1 MTFNMPIM
9 TGAIIL
15 GLGTVP
21 FTYAADPTS
30 DQERSTD
37 QIGSE
42 LGVPAPGSVSDQE
55 TTKKQRHPAKHQKAS
70 QNAQVTLG
78 GSKSVVYGVIGK
90 MQGDYYFVNDEESG
104 DEVRLLVNNDTNL
117 DCSATPSSTR
127 DASSRD
133 ASSSEIVATDRVSAH
148 QQAPEASD
156 RQIAQGQNKDETAV
170 GSGFRIGACAFK
182 PGDRIKA
189 EVDDMGRVT
198 TLRSM
203 PNHEGAAPQ
212 KIARSAGETA
222 GTGELAIPGKQ
233 DKPGQ
238 LDMIDSQGYPPKQ
251 YAWLPVPRGKFMT
264 IGEHSLL
271 NSPIYTPDG
280 KIMGSLETLMMDSE
294 TRRIEY
300 AVVFVNA
307 TNQLEVT
314 PWAHFK
320 VQQDTDQ
327 KKLVLN
333 TKQYPLSPDI
343 TQKDVADRSPDQEY
357 LAKAM
362 DATKAPADLRG
373 EEGNIKASVS
383 KKPASVL
390 CPNKDCQVIRGRVSK
405 LEGKS
410 LTVREK
416 SGKEVDMTV
425 DRKTQKGQ
433 VGFIGRD
440 EDFAVGDT
448 VEAYVT
454 STGHAES
461 ISLIRPTSTGRP
473 EEVGG

>member
-1 MTFNMPIM
+1 MKFTIPIM
-9 TGAIIL
+9 TGAIVL

-21 FTYAADPTS
+21 CTYAADPTS
-30 DQERSTD
+30 DQERSTE

-42 LGVPAPGSVSDQE
+42 LGGPAPGSVSDQE
-55 TTKKQRHPAKHQKAS
+55 TTKKQRNPAKHQKAS
-70 QNAQVTLG
+70 ENAQVTLG
-78 GSKSVVYGVIGK
+78 GSKYVVYGVIGK
-90 MQGDYYFVNDEESG
+90 MQGDYYFVNDDESG

-127 DASSRD
+127 DASS
-133 ASSSEIVATDRVSAH
+133 SEIVATDRVSAH
-148 QQAPEASD
+148 QQASEASD
-156 RQIAQGQNKDETAV
+156 RQKEQGQNKDETAV

-251 YAWLPVPRGKFMT
+251 YAWLPVPLGKFMT

-271 NSPIYTPDG
+271 NRPIYTPDG

-294 TRRIEY
+294 TGRIEY

-333 TKQYPLSPDI
+333 PKQYPLSPEI
-343 TQKDVADRSPDQEY
+343 TQRDVADRSPDQEY

-373 EEGNIKASVS
+373 EEGSIKT
-383 KKPASVL
+383 SVL
-390 CPNKDCQVIRGRVSK
+390 KSRSSPDLCASKDCQVIRGRVSK

-433 VGFIGRD
+433 VGFTGRD

-448 VEAYVT
+448 IEAYVT

-461 ISLIRPTSTGRP
+461 ISLIRPNSTGRP

>member
-1 MTFNMPIM
+1 MTFKTFKTFL
-9 TGAIIL
+9 TGAVVL
-15 GLGTVP
+15 SLGTLP
-21 FTYAADPTS
+21 LAHAADQKS
-30 DQERSTD
+30 DQ
-37 QIGSE
+37 QHFIGQGGSE
-42 LGVPAPGSVSDQE
+42 LGVPEPGSVRDQE
-55 TTKKQRHPAKHQKAS
+55 TTKKQRDPTKHQGAN

-78 GSKSVVYGVIGK
+78 GAKYFIYGGIRNI
-90 MQGDYYFVNDEESG
+90 QGDYYFVNDEESG
-104 DEVRLLVNNDTNL
+104 DEVRLLVNKDTNL
-117 DCSATPSSTR
+117 DCSAAQTSTPDASFSQVVMTNRLPMEHQDR
-127 DASSRD
+127 DAS
-133 ASSSEIVATDRVSAH
+133 E
-148 QQAPEASD
+148 
-156 RQIAQGQNKDETAV
+156 RQIEQGQKKDETAV
-170 GSGFRIGACAFK
+170 GSGFRIGTCAFK

-251 YAWLPVPRGKFMT
+251 YAWLPVPLGKFMT

-271 NSPIYTPDG
+271 NRPIYTPDG

-294 TRRIEY
+294 TGRIEY

-320 VQQDTDQ
+320 VQQDTDE

-333 TKQYPLSPDI
+333 TKQYPLSPEI
-343 TQKDVADRSPDQEY
+343 TQRDVADRSPDQEY

-362 DATKAPADLRG
+362 DATRAPADLRG
-373 EEGNIKASVS
+373 EEGSSKTSVT
-383 KKPASVL
+383 KPQPHDL
-390 CPNKDCQVIRGRVSK
+390 CANKDCHVIRGRIMT
-405 LEGKS
+405 LEGES
-410 LTVREK
+410 LMVKER
-416 SGKEVDMTV
+416 SGKEVRMTV

-433 VGFIGRD
+433 VGISGRD
-440 EDFAVGDT
+440 EEFAVGDT
-448 VEAYVT
+448 IEAYVT

-461 ISLIRPTSTGRP
+461 ISLMRPSSVGRP
-473 EEVGG
+473 EEIGG